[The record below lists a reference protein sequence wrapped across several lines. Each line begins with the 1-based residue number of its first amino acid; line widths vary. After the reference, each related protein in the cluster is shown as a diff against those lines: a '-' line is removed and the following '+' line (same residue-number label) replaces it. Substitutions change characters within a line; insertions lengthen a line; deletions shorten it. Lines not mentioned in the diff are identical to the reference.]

1 MQASL
6 EPDKSLLM
14 SSRSLLVYS
23 TSQMA
28 LHISFLTTHLTGPA
42 LDGETVYQAAESK
55 RALLDKLGDSFIN
68 YYLTH
73 EEFRTI

>member
-28 LHISFLTTHLTGPA
+28 LHILTTHLTGPA

-55 RALLDKLGDSFIN
+55 HVLYWTS
-68 YYLTH
+68 
-73 EEFRTI
+73 